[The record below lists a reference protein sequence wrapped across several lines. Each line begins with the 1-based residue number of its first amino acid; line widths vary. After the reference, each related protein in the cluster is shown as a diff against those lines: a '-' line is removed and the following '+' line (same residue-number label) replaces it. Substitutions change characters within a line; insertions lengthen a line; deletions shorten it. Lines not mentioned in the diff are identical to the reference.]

1 MSVSRIASRYAKS
14 LIYFAQENNKLEEVR
29 TDMALLDKALESRD
43 LVMLLKSPIVN
54 ELKKK
59 EIFNVLF
66 DGKLS
71 DTTLGF
77 LNIIMNKGREEYIP
91 AISNEFEAQYKLMK
105 GISEVK
111 LTTATPISEAN
122 LSSIKAKLL
131 SSNETSQEVEID
143 TIVDP
148 SILGGFII
156 EIGDKLYNDSIAYKL
171 SQMKKGFKGNLHESA
186 M

>member
-14 LIYFAQENNKLEEVR
+14 LIDFAQENNKLEEVK
-29 TDMALLDKALESRD
+29 TDMTVLDKALESRD

-59 EIFNVLF
+59 EIFNVVF

-71 DTTLGF
+71 ETTLGF
-77 LNIIMNKGREEYIP
+77 LNIILNKGREEFIP
-91 AISNEFEAQYKLMK
+91 AISDEFEAQYKMMK
-105 GISEVK
+105 GISDVK
-111 LTTATPISEAN
+111 LTTASPISEAN
-122 LSSIKAKLL
+122 LASIKSKLL
-131 SSNETSQEVEID
+131 SSNETAQQVEIE

-148 SILGGFII
+148 SIIGGFII
-156 EIGDKLYNDSIAYKL
+156 EIGDKLYNDSLAYKL
-171 SQMKKGFKGNLHESA
+171 SQMKKQFKGNQHESA

>member
-1 MSVSRIASRYAKS
+1 
-14 LIYFAQENNKLEEVR
+14 
-29 TDMALLDKALESRD
+29 
-43 LVMLLKSPIVN
+43 
-54 ELKKK
+54 
-59 EIFNVLF
+59 
-66 DGKLS
+66 
-71 DTTLGF
+71 
-77 LNIIMNKGREEYIP
+77 
-91 AISNEFEAQYKLMK
+91 MK

>member
-14 LIYFAQENNKLEEVR
+14 LIDFAQENNKLEEVR

-77 LNIIMNKGREEYIP
+77 LNIIMNNGREEYIP

-143 TIVDP
+143 TIVYP

>member
-14 LIYFAQENNKLEEVR
+14 LIDFAQENNNLEEVKN
-29 TDMALLDKALESRD
+29 DMAVLDKALESRD

-59 EIFNVLF
+59 EIFKAVF
-66 DGKLS
+66 AGKLS
-71 DTTLGF
+71 ETTLGF
-77 LNIIMNKGREEYIP
+77 LNIILNKGREEYIP

-105 GISEVK
+105 GISDVT
-111 LTTATPISEAN
+111 LTTASPISEAN
-122 LSSIKAKLL
+122 LASIKAKLIF
-131 SSNETSQEVEID
+131 SNETAQQVDIETV
-143 TIVDP
+143 VDP

-171 SQMKKGFKGNLHESA
+171 SQMKKQFKGTQHEGA
-186 M
+186 I

>member
-14 LIYFAQENNKLEEVR
+14 LIDFAQENNKLEEVR

>member
-14 LIYFAQENNKLEEVR
+14 LIDFAQENNKLEEVK
-29 TDMALLDKALESRD
+29 TDMTVLDKALESRD

-59 EIFNVLF
+59 EIFNVVF

-71 DTTLGF
+71 ATTLGF
-77 LNIIMNKGREEYIP
+77 LNIILNKGREEFIP
-91 AISNEFEAQYKLMK
+91 AISDEFEAQYKMMK
-105 GISEVK
+105 GISDVK
-111 LTTATPISEAN
+111 LTTASPISEAN
-122 LSSIKAKLL
+122 LASIKSKLL
-131 SSNETSQEVEID
+131 SSNETAQQVEIE

-148 SILGGFII
+148 SIIGGFII
-156 EIGDKLYNDSIAYKL
+156 EIGDKLYNDSLAYKL
-171 SQMKKGFKGNLHESA
+171 SQMKKQFKGNQHESA

>member
-14 LIYFAQENNKLEEVR
+14 LIDFAQENNKLEEVR

-91 AISNEFEAQYKLMK
+91 AISDEFEAQYKLMK

>member
-14 LIYFAQENNKLEEVR
+14 LIDFAQETNKLEEVK
-29 TDMALLDKALESRD
+29 TDMVVLDKALESRD

-59 EIFNVLF
+59 EIFNVVF
-66 DGKLS
+66 ADKLS
-71 DTTLGF
+71 ETTLGF
-77 LNIIMNKGREEYIP
+77 LNIILNKGREEYIP
-91 AISNEFEAQYKLMK
+91 AISHEFEAQYKTLK
-105 GISEVK
+105 GISDVK

-131 SSNETSQEVEID
+131 SSNETAQHVEIE

-171 SQMKKGFKGNLHESA
+171 SQMKKEFKGKLHESA

>member
-14 LIYFAQENNKLEEVR
+14 LIDFAQENNKLEEVR

-71 DTTLGF
+71 DTTLGY

>member
-14 LIYFAQENNKLEEVR
+14 LIDFAQENNKLEEVR

-43 LVMLLKSPIVN
+43 LVMLLKRPIVN

-91 AISNEFEAQYKLMK
+91 AISDEFEAQYKLMK

>member
-14 LIYFAQENNKLEEVR
+14 LIDFAQENNNLEEVKN
-29 TDMALLDKALESRD
+29 DMAVLDKALESRD

>member
-14 LIYFAQENNKLEEVR
+14 LIDFAQENNKLEEVR

-77 LNIIMNKGREEYIP
+77 LNITMNKGREEYIP
-91 AISNEFEAQYKLMK
+91 AISDEFEAQYKLMK

>member
-1 MSVSRIASRYAKS
+1 MSVSRISSRYAKS
-14 LIYFAQENNKLEEVR
+14 LIDFAQENNKLEEVR

-131 SSNETSQEVEID
+131 SSNETSQEV
-143 TIVDP
+143 
-148 SILGGFII
+148 
-156 EIGDKLYNDSIAYKL
+156 
-171 SQMKKGFKGNLHESA
+171 
-186 M
+186 